1 MMLLDRRSLVT
12 AEHVTVV
19 SPTAISDML
28 PVLLL
33 SAVAAIVIRPAVLSN
48 PADAEA
54 LCSVRRPT
62 EYVVEQGSTG
72 FMGQKTELS
81 AEEAQKRRV
90 QARLGTAMRDGAIV
104 LMATDVGSIDV
115 IGTVD
120 CVEFPAGKGR
130 RALAAELPRRLLLRN
145 LWVCEERRRQGIAR
159 ELMCAVDSLAD
170 EMGVSFLSLEVLA
183 DNEPAIKL
191 YEDLGFTDLE
201 PPPFPLPAWMR
212 GALFLGKGL

>member
-81 AEEAQKRRV
+81 AEEAGK
-90 QARLGTAMRDGAIV
+90 
-104 LMATDVGSIDV
+104 VGS
-115 IGTVD
+115 GH
-120 CVEFPAGKGR
+120 
-130 RALAAELPRRLLLRN
+130 
-145 LWVCEERRRQGIAR
+145 
-159 ELMCAVDSLAD
+159 
-170 EMGVSFLSLEVLA
+170 
-183 DNEPAIKL
+183 
-191 YEDLGFTDLE
+191 
-201 PPPFPLPAWMR
+201 LPAPPVISFC
-212 GALFLGKGL
+212 LSP